1 MEMTITEALAK
12 TKTLKNR
19 IEKRRSS
26 LMEYLCRDKQLT
38 DPMSKHGGS
47 PEYIDNEQQGIKDLE
62 EELVKIRVAIQEANM
77 NTLLP
82 IQTWEHTVAY
92 WLNWRR
98 EIAEG
103 NKQFLL
109 SMAAYIS
116 RYREKAAEKGYT
128 ISRDAQESEPKQILV
143 NIDEAE
149 LANRIDVAEQILGEL
164 DGKLSLINATTTV
177 SF

>member
-1 MEMTITEALAK
+1 
-12 TKTLKNR
+12 
-19 IEKRRSS
+19 
-26 LMEYLCRDKQLT
+26 MEYLCRDKQLT
-38 DPMSKHGGS
+38 DPMIKVGGS
-47 PEYIDNEQQGIKDLE
+47 PEYIENEQQAIKDLE
-62 EELVKIRVAIQEANM
+62 EQLVKIRISIQEANM
-77 NTLLP
+77 NTPLT
-82 IQTWEHTVAY
+82 IMQWEHTVSY

-98 EIAEG
+98 EVADG

-109 SMAAYIS
+109 NIAAYIS

-128 ISRDAQESEPKQILV
+128 IGRDDKEAETKQILV

-149 LANRIDVAEQILGEL
+149 LANRIDIAEQILGEL

>member
-12 TKTLKNR
+12 TKTLKAR

-38 DPMSKHGGS
+38 DPMASEGGS
-47 PEYIDNEQQGIKDLE
+47 PEYIEREQQAIKDLE
-62 EELVKIRVAIQEANM
+62 EELVRIRVAIQDANM
-77 NTLLP
+77 NTPLTVG
-82 IQTWEHTVAY
+82 TWEHTVAY

-98 EIAEG
+98 EVADG

-109 SMAAYIS
+109 NMAAYIS

-128 ISRDAQESEPKQILV
+128 IGRENNEAEAKQILV
-143 NIDEAE
+143 NIDEAA
-149 LANRIDVAEQILGEL
+149 LAKRIDTAEQVLGEL